1 MIIAVKHTILDQD
14 KFFGEEA
21 QKFLSSVP
29 NDVKLHNSYAL
40 SGGKEVICIWEAASI
55 DKVRDLMD
63 PATKDI
69 SKNEYFEVDQ
79 QRSLN
84 LPQLRKAA

>member
-1 MIIAVKHTILDQD
+1 MFIAVKHTILDQE
-14 KFFGEEA
+14 KFFGDVGKE
-21 QKFLSSVP
+21 FVSSVP

-40 SGGKEVICIWEAASI
+40 SGGNEVICIWEAASI

-63 PATKDI
+63 PATKDV
-69 SKNEYFEVDQ
+69 SKNEYAEIDQ